1 MQRMSGAMARHQD
14 VLERQQAAVRE
25 RNERARLQEEQNR
38 EYMVRHTFHSKWSKD
53 CWLQVT
59 RTLDNITQLALQ
71 APCPVPLRLVL
82 TLCPD
87 MLCWS
92 MSLCPVLT
100 LAPVFSLPLSL

>member
-25 RNERARLQEEQNR
+25 RDERARLQEEQNR

-71 APCPVPLRLVL
+71 APCPVPL
-82 TLCPD
+82 CPVPTPC

-92 MSLCPVLT
+92 ISLYPVLT
-100 LAPVFSLPLSL
+100 LAPVCYVSLFL